1 MEGTTNPEPAPAPT
15 PAPQFALA
23 PTLHPQQA
31 GFIDY
36 GTKEGQKLF
45 EITSASLGT
54 ERKFD
59 GKSDQINIFK
69 QTLKERADF
78 AGWLQGNNDIINI
91 PTGNGAETKNLIEHY
106 GVITNDM
113 INDWANANIVNKSTR
128 AAQNNYAMYKCLS
141 ESISEHLK
149 NAIVTKGVTCS
160 INGNNIAALLFKAI
174 MNDSEINTVAT
185 ISTIQLQLSR
195 LNEVILNEEI
205 AGNIIKFNQYVK
217 NKVREL
223 TCRGAT
229 YSGLILNLFQA
240 YKSVSDSEF
249 VTYIGTKETSF
260 MHNELQLTDEKLM
273 TIAETDY
280 KIRVEKGT
288 WGPLS
293 AEQQQIIAL
302 SAELSHFKRN
312 KGNNNQSKN
321 NGANSKEG
329 EGSGNGNN
337 STKNSGKD
345 KKNNKSNKSK
355 KNNDSKWAWNK
366 VPPVNG

>member
-160 INGNNIAALLFKAI
+160 INGNNIAALLFEAI
-174 MNDSEINTVAT
+174 MNESEINTVAT

-229 YSGLILNLFQA
+229 YSDLILNLFHA
-240 YKSVSDSEF
+240 YSSV
-249 VTYIGTKETSF
+249 I
-260 MHNELQLTDEKLM
+260 
-273 TIAETDY
+273 
-280 KIRVEKGT
+280 KGT
-288 WGPLS
+288 TTKVKTMVLIPNKVKGQVMVTTVRKILERTRRITSPTNLRKIMIPSGPGRTSPLLMGKLPKFLKERRTISAPSIKLGLFTSLLS
-293 AEQQQIIAL
+293 A
-302 SAELSHFKRN
+302 
-312 KGNNNQSKN
+312 
-321 NGANSKEG
+321 
-329 EGSGNGNN
+329 
-337 STKNSGKD
+337 D
-345 KKNNKSNKSK
+345 
-355 KNNDSKWAWNK
+355 
-366 VPPVNG
+366 